1 MRSMHILIVEDEVRL
16 ARLIQQALA
25 RERHVAEVA
34 HDGETGL
41 DLAASGS
48 FDLIILDVMLPKKDG
63 IQVCRTLREMGIK
76 TPILML
82 TAKDAVADKVRGL
95 DAGADDYLT
104 KPFALE
110 ELHAR
115 LRALS
120 RRSPEYEPMDRL
132 QVGDLVMDL
141 HSREVRR
148 GDEVIELTAKEFALL
163 ELLMR
168 HPNQV
173 LSRDRII
180 ENVWGY
186 ESDAPPNVVDIYI
199 HFLRRKID
207 HGRGKPLIQ
216 SVRGLG
222 YKISG

>member
-1 MRSMHILIVEDEVRL
+1 M
-16 ARLIQQALA
+16 
-25 RERHVAEVA
+25 
-34 HDGETGL
+34 
-41 DLAASGS
+41 AASGS
-48 FDLIILDVMLPKKDG
+48 FDLVVLDIMLPKKDG
-63 IQVCRTLREMGIK
+63 IEVCKTMRELGVK
-76 TPILML
+76 TPVLML
-82 TAKDAVADKVRGL
+82 TAKDTVTDKVRGL

-115 LRALS
+115 LRALA
-120 RRSPEYEPMDRL
+120 RRSPEFEPVETL
-132 QVGDLVMDL
+132 QVGDLVMNRT
-141 HSREVRR
+141 SREVMR
-148 GDEVIELTAKEFALL
+148 GNKPIELTAKEFALL
-163 ELLMR
+163 EFLMR

-207 HGRGKPLIQ
+207 HGHSKALIQ

-222 YKISG
+222 YKIQE